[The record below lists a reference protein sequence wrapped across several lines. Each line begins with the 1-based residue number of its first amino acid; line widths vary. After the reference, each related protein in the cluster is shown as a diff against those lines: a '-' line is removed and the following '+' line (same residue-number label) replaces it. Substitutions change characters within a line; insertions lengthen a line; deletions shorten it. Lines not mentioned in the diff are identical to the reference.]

1 MSTSSHA
8 QTTAVKPERIVLVGM
23 MGAGKS
29 TVGATLSRLTGWRYV
44 DNDEVVEQMVGMP
57 TRDLLEQRG
66 VAAMRA
72 AESAAAQA
80 VLKMDPPVIAGAAA
94 GIVLD
99 GATAAQLHDGAFVV
113 YLRANVDTLV
123 HRIEGTY
130 RPWLGDDPEATL
142 RSLYDGREALYEKLA
157 DLIVDVDDLSADDVA
172 QRILDASASVGSG
185 H

>member
-1 MSTSSHA
+1 VSTSSSLNTSAVNA
-8 QTTAVKPERIVLVGM
+8 QRIVLVGM

-29 TVGATLSRLTGWRYV
+29 TVGATLSRLTGWRYI
-44 DNDEVVEQMVGMP
+44 DNDEVVEQLVGIP
-57 TRDLLEQRG
+57 TRDLLEKRG
-66 VAAMRA
+66 VAALRA

-80 VLKMDPPVIAGAAA
+80 VLKMDPPLIAGAAA

-99 GATAAQLHDGAFVV
+99 GAIAAQLHDGAFVV
-113 YLRANVDTLV
+113 YLRAHVETLAR
-123 HRIEGTY
+123 RIEGTY

-142 RSLYDGREALYEKLA
+142 RALYDGREALYEKLA

-172 QRILDASASVGSG
+172 QRILDASTSVDSG

>member
-1 MSTSSHA
+1 VSSSL
-8 QTTAVKPERIVLVGM
+8 QKETAVVKPERIVLIGM

-29 TVGATLSRLTGWRYV
+29 TVGATLSRLTGWPYI

-57 TRDLLEQRG
+57 TRDLMEQRG

-80 VLKMDPPVIAGAAA
+80 ILKMDPPVIAGAAA

-113 YLRANVDTLV
+113 YLRARVDTLARRV
-123 HRIEGTY
+123 VGTY

-142 RSLYDGREALYEKLA
+142 QSLYDGREALYEKLA
-157 DLIVDVDDLSADDVA
+157 DLIVDVDDLSPDDVA
-172 QRILDASASVGSG
+172 QRILDALARVGGG

>member
-1 MSTSSHA
+1 
-8 QTTAVKPERIVLVGM
+8 
-23 MGAGKS
+23 
-29 TVGATLSRLTGWRYV
+29 
-44 DNDEVVEQMVGMP
+44 
-57 TRDLLEQRG
+57 
-66 VAAMRA
+66 
-72 AESAAAQA
+72 
-80 VLKMDPPVIAGAAA
+80 VIAGAAA

-113 YLRANVDTLV
+113 YLRAHVDTLA

-157 DLIVDVDDLSADDVA
+157 DLIVDVDELSPDDVA
-172 QRILDASASVGSG
+172 QRILDASARAGRG